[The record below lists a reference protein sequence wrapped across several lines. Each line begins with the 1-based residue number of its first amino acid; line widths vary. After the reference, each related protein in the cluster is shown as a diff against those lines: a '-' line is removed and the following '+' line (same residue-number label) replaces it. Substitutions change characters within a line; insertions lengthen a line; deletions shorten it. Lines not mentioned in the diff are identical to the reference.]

1 MKAKK
6 LAAIAKEAQLPPLP
20 PTKNNRRSLTSFK
33 APFKETGPLLLGSRP
48 LKRTSDI
55 HETLM
60 NNKRKEEEEDE
71 DNMLINQD
79 LEALCNNQA
88 KRKKI

>member
-1 MKAKK
+1 M
-6 LAAIAKEAQLPPLP
+6 
-20 PTKNNRRSLTSFK
+20 SSFK
-33 APFKETGPLLLGSRP
+33 APFIDKGPLLLGSRP

-55 HETLM
+55 HEQLM

-79 LEALCNNQA
+79 LEALCSNNQA
-88 KRKKI
+88 KRVKRI